1 MIKKVD
7 TVVEVFDTVNLQNN
21 IMAATV
27 FRAESIIFLYES
39 RQEDSMEG
47 VCAFLQAKR
56 PQMRMDKVLVSAK
69 NAREIVRNTLQAL
82 KSDSKEVL
90 VEINGGN
97 PIIANYARTCCR
109 ELKFPCIALDAL
121 SGEIVNIEHAEGL
134 EGAFSLPELTF
145 SDILLLQGR
154 TYNRNMHMLAE
165 ERYHDRILTMSE
177 YVFSHPADFKFFYDF
192 VHHKSDGELSEPGLT
207 IILKKSREISERLVR
222 IFELFVNQGFIKD
235 LVIEEHQIRFTCVAL
250 FVKEMLAVKGSWL
263 EMYVYIHAKRSGL
276 FSEVYQSVMIGWD
289 LQKRPQFNVENEIDV
304 VLMKQGIPIFISCKL
319 TNPKPDALNEI
330 FALASSFG
338 GYGAVPALATS
349 SDVRNRN
356 RTLYNRAEE
365 MGVTLLD
372 ASVLNKEGMMKF
384 FEKISK

>member
-27 FRAESIIFLYES
+27 FHAEHIIFLYES
-39 RQEDSMEG
+39 HQEDSMEG
-47 VCAFLQAKR
+47 VCAFLQAKQPR
-56 PQMRMDKVLVSAK
+56 MRMDKVLVGAK
-69 NAREIVRNTLQAL
+69 DAREIVRNTLQAL
-82 KSDSKEVL
+82 KSDSKDVL
-90 VEINGGN
+90 VEINGGS
-97 PIIANYARTCCR
+97 PIIANFARACCR
-109 ELKFPCIALDAL
+109 EFQFPCIALDAI
-121 SGEIVNIEHAEGL
+121 GGQIVNVEHAESL
-134 EGAFSLPELTF
+134 EGAFSFPELTF

-154 TYNRNMHMLAE
+154 TYNRNMHMLAD

-177 YVFSHPADFKFFYDF
+177 YAFSHQSDFKFFYDF

-207 IILKKSREISERLVR
+207 IILNKSRDISDRIIR

-235 LVIEEHQIRFTCVAL
+235 FIVDDYQIRFTCVDP

-289 LQKRPQFNVENEIDV
+289 LQRRPKFNVENEIDV
-304 VLMKQGIPIFISCKL
+304 VLMKQGTPIFISCKM

-338 GYGAVPALATS
+338 GYGAIPALATS
-349 SDVRNRN
+349 SDIRNRN
-356 RTLYNRAEE
+356 RTLWNRAEE
-365 MGVTLLD
+365 MGVALLD
-372 ASVLNKEGMMKF
+372 FSVLNREGLIEF
-384 FEKISK
+384 FKKI

>member
-1 MIKKVD
+1 MDRTVH

-21 IMAATV
+21 IMAAAV
-27 FRAESIIFLYES
+27 FQAKHIIFLYEN
-39 RQEDSMEG
+39 RQEDNMEG
-47 VCAFLQAKR
+47 VCAYLRAKHPR
-56 PQMRMDKVLVSAK
+56 ITIEKIKVETIT
-69 NAREIVRNTLQAL
+69 ARETVHQTLL
-82 KSDSKEVL
+82 KLVGKKVL

-109 ELKFPCIALDAL
+109 NLKFPCIALDAF
-121 SGEIVNIEHAEGL
+121 SGEIVNIEYAEGL
-134 EGAFSLPELTF
+134 EGAFLLPELTF

-165 ERYHDRILTMSE
+165 ERYHDRILIMSE
-177 YVFSHPADFKFFYDF
+177 YVFQHPADFKFFYDF
-192 VHHKSDGELSEPGLT
+192 VHHKSGGELSEPGLS
-207 IILKKSREISERLVR
+207 IILNKSREISERLVR
-222 IFELFVNQGFIKD
+222 IFELFVNQGFIKE
-235 LVIEEHQIRFTCVAL
+235 LVIEEHQIRFTCVAP

-289 LQKRPQFNVENEIDV
+289 LQRRPKFNVENEIDV
-304 VLMKQGIPIFISCKL
+304 VLMKQGVPVFISCKM

-330 FALASSFG
+330 YALSSSFG

-349 SDVRNRN
+349 SDIRNRN

-365 MGVTLLD
+365 MGVTLID
-372 ASVLNKEGMMKF
+372 YPVLNKEGLMKF